1 MPIFKFCVFSICIYI
16 ISISFVF
23 SQRKF
28 KQENQVD
35 GISIAPSIGGA
46 SVIGELGDLFSFKPI
61 YGINIDKGISEK
73 VNIGIGVIGGNLYGA
88 ENNPYFSE
96 FKSDYFQI
104 QTVGILNISRYFITS
119 YSKNIFDL
127 KFYGGIG
134 MIWFHTNVY
143 DLKTGMQLRATS
155 ENDSKHTTLFQ
166 PTGNGIG
173 EAGIYYTR
181 ELVVPIGFKIDY
193 KFNNNI
199 ALNANI
205 GYTWINN
212 DKLDGTTPYN
222 LINPT
227 IVAGVNSYSNTMNDG
242 WINLSIGLKY
252 TFSFNRGFIPRGV

>member
-1 MPIFKFCVFSICIYI
+1 MFKICSFLICIYI
-16 ISISFVF
+16 TSISFVF

-35 GISIAPSIGGA
+35 GISITPSIGIA
-46 SVIGELGDLFSFKPI
+46 SVVGELGNVFSFKPV

-96 FKSDYFQI
+96 FRSDYFQV

-119 YSKNIFDL
+119 YNKNVFDL
-127 KFYGGIG
+127 KFYGGVG
-134 MIWFHTNVY
+134 MIWFYTNVY
-143 DLKTGMQLRATS
+143 DLKTGKKLRATS
-155 ENDSKHTTLFQ
+155 ESDSKHTTLFQ

-173 EAGIYYTR
+173 ESGIFYTR
-181 ELVVPIGFKIDY
+181 ELVIPFGFKIDY
-193 KFNNNI
+193 KLNDDF
-199 ALNANI
+199 ALNFDI
-205 GYTWINN
+205 GYNWINN

-222 LINPT
+222 LLNPT
-227 IVAGVNSYSNTMNDG
+227 IIAGVNSYSNTMNDG

-252 TFSFNRGFIPRGV
+252 TFSFNRRFIPRGV